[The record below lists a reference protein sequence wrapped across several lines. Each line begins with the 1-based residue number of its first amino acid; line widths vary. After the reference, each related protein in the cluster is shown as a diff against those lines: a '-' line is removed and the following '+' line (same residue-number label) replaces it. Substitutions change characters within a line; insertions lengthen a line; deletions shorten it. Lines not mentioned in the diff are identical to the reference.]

1 MLLGTR
7 AVALLGATLLA
18 SLSFSVPGGG
28 RNNLV
33 QDKVYDFLDEAET
46 SYMAGN
52 APRALAY
59 SQAAAMQG
67 TIKVAVDFDAVPD
80 RLISDAT
87 SSVTEAFELWEDALD
102 RQIQFEIV
110 SPKEAVLRISFK
122 DSVHL
127 MGREVAG
134 YAVWSRQVY
143 DWGNGKYTTRTS
155 GDISL
160 RTSHPSHG
168 DFSHQAMVH
177 AAAHEIGH
185 YLGLWDSPRVGD
197 IMGPLLLDRPCEK
210 LSEPELSAI
219 KGARS
224 RADFV
229 IAACNE
235 QVGQK
240 P

>member
-7 AVALLGATLLA
+7 GVALVGAVLLA
-18 SLSFSVPGGG
+18 SFSFSVPGGG
-28 RNNLV
+28 RSNLV
-33 QDKVYDFLDEAET
+33 QDKVYDFLDEAES
-46 SYMAGN
+46 SYAGGN
-52 APRALAY
+52 PARAMAY

-67 TIKVAVDFDAVPD
+67 PIKVSVDFAAVPD
-80 RLISDAT
+80 HLMPDAT
-87 SSVTEAFELWEDALD
+87 SSVTEAFELWEKSLD
-102 RQIQFEIV
+102 GQIKFELV
-110 SPKEAVLRISFK
+110 APKEAVLRITFK

-134 YAVWSRQVY
+134 YAVWSRQVF
-143 DWGNGKYTTRTS
+143 DWGNGKYTSRTS

-168 DFSHQAMVH
+168 DFSHGAMVH

-197 IMGPLLLDRPCEK
+197 IMGPLLLDKPCDD
-210 LSEPELSAI
+210 LSTTELEAI
-219 KGARS
+219 KGARA
-224 RADFV
+224 RADYV
-229 IAACNE
+229 IAACLD
-235 QVGQK
+235 QTGQR